1 MANRDALRELQG
13 RLTDRLQAARGERA
27 QAAWLAVEAGG
38 ARYLLPLAQAGE
50 ISAWQPTQPVPYT
63 RPWFLG
69 VANLRGGL
77 WGVVDLA
84 AFVGGE
90 VAAAAGRPE
99 LPDRTEARLVAL
111 GAVLEVNCAL
121 RIDRLAGLR
130 GTDAF
135 RASAPRA
142 DTAPAWFGSR
152 YTDPQGREWQELNL
166 QALAREPAFLDI
178 AEEAPTPS
186 VPDPRS

>member
-1 MANRDALRELQG
+1 MADRQALRELQG
-13 RLTDRLQAARGERA
+13 RLAERLQAPRGDRA

-38 ARYLLPLAQAGE
+38 AHYLLPLAQAGE
-50 ISAWQPTQPVPYT
+50 ISAFQPPQPVPYT

-84 AFVGGE
+84 TFV
-90 VAAAAGRPE
+90 AGIDQA
-99 LPDRTEARLVAL
+99 LPDPGDRAEARLVAL

-130 GTDAF
+130 GLDAF
-135 RASAPRA
+135 RASATRG
-142 DTAPAWFGSR
+142 DTDPPWFGSR
-152 YTDPQGREWQELNL
+152 YTDEQGHTWQELNL
-166 QALAREPAFLDI
+166 QALARDPAFLDI
-178 AEEAPTPS
+178 AEEAAPSIAPTS
-186 VPDPRS
+186 T

>member
-1 MANRDALRELQG
+1 MANREALRELQG
-13 RLTDRLQAARGERA
+13 RLADRLQAPRGDRA

-50 ISAWQPTQPVPYT
+50 ISAFQAPQAVPYT

-77 WGVVDLA
+77 WGVADLA
-84 AFVGGE
+84 AFVAGE
-90 VAAAAGRPE
+90 PPRAEPA
-99 LPDRTEARLVAL
+99 DRTQARLVAL

-130 GTDAF
+130 GIDAF
-135 RASAPRA
+135 RASASRA
-142 DTAPAWFGSR
+142 ESDPAWFGSR
-152 YTDPQGREWQELNL
+152 YTDAQGQAWQELNL
-166 QALAREPAFLDI
+166 QALARDPAFLDI
-178 AEEAPTPS
+178 AEDPAPTPAAT
-186 VPDPRS
+186 PDTRT